1 MAVIME
7 RTLAG
12 GGVVRLHD
20 DYLPKTEAEQRA
32 SERALELTII
42 QLVREGSL
50 VLPGVERGAEI
61 DCKVVKRALAEM

>member
-1 MAVIME
+1 MSVIME

-50 VLPGVERGAEI
+50 ILPGIERGSEI
-61 DCKVVKRALAEM
+61 DCRIVKKALEEM